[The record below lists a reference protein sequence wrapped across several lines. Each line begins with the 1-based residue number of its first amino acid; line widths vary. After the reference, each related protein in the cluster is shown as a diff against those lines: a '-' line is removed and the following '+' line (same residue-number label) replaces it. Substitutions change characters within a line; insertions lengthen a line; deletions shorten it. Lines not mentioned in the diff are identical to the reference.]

1 MYRSSALPRDEP
13 VSTPTWNGTSNVSL
27 THCTNLYFCGFT
39 EEQEKPAD
47 LSQRVVFKK
56 PKKALVEEGEE
67 VEAADLKDPKL
78 SSVKKGRK
86 KESSSAKASSSSAGK
101 LSFAQDEEEEEGD
114 F

>member
-1 MYRSSALPRDEP
+1 MA
-13 VSTPTWNGTSNVSL
+13 
-27 THCTNLYFCGFT
+27 FA

-67 VEAADLKDPKL
+67 VEAADSKDPKAAA
-78 SSVKKGRK
+78 VKKGRK
-86 KESSSAKASSSSAGK
+86 KEFSSVKASSSAPGK

>member
-1 MYRSSALPRDEP
+1 M
-13 VSTPTWNGTSNVSL
+13 
-27 THCTNLYFCGFT
+27 
-39 EEQEKPAD
+39 
-47 LSQRVVFKK
+47 VFKK